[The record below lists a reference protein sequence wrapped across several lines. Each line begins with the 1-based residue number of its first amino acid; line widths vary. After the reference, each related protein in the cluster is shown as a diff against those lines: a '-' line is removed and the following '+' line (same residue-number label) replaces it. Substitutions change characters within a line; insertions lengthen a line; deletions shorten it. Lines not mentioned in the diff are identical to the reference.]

1 MKAVIILYYSRYGN
15 TRRIAESLESSL
27 RQAEGAQ
34 DVIVACQN
42 VNDVSAADIDS
53 LREYNVICIGAP
65 TEGFTASRPMKEFLR
80 KLRTIDLAGKYG
92 FAFDTKL
99 DSRL

>member
-1 MKAVIILYYSRYGN
+1 MKAVIILLYYSRYGN

-53 LREYNVICIGAP
+53 LREY
-65 TEGFTASRPMKEFLR
+65 K
-80 KLRTIDLAGKYG
+80 
-92 FAFDTKL
+92 
-99 DSRL
+99 